1 MTIKEIQFVLSL
13 SIILPVISGL
23 CIYDRTDK
31 KLYPFHAV
39 LICTVLGLLTEIV
52 TFNIHDSKFFNMLPN
67 IYMLLE
73 FCLIQVQFFL
83 WNRWISYKYIIVSII
98 ILTSFWLLT
107 IFYIGDI
114 SERNT
119 HFNILY
125 SFALIFT
132 SVSVLSR
139 LVFSTKFILRNFQFI
154 FCIAILLSCTYSIIV
169 EIFCMYYQLFSE
181 QFIRNIFYIK
191 SILNAV
197 SYILLAISF
206 LCIPKKQQYSL
217 SF

>member
-1 MTIKEIQFVLSL
+1 MTIKEVQFVLSL
-13 SIILPVISGL
+13 SVALPVICGMY
-23 CIYDRTDK
+23 IYDRADRK
-31 KLYPFHAV
+31 SYPFYAV
-39 LICTVLGLLTEIV
+39 LMCTVLGLLTEII
-52 TFNIHDSKFFNMLPN
+52 TFNIHDSRFFNMLPN

-73 FCLIQVQFFL
+73 FGLIQYQFFL
-83 WNRWISYKYIIVSII
+83 WNKWINYRYIILSII
-98 ILTSFWLLT
+98 LLTLFWLLT
-107 IFYIGDI
+107 IFYIGNI
-114 SERNT
+114 SQRNT

-125 SFALIFT
+125 SFVLIFT

-139 LVFSTKFILRNFQFI
+139 LVFSTKFIVKNFQFV

-169 EIFCMYYQLFSE
+169 EIFCMYYKLFSE